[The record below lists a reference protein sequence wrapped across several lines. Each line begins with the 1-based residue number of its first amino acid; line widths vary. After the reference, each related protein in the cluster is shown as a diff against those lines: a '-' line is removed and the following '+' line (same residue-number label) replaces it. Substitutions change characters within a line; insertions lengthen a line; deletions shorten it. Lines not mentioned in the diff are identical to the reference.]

1 MWAAAVWAQEMVIR
15 PWEYIWNPRRPLGR
29 MWNHLRLVSP
39 TKTFNL
45 WKVLLLVFAVA
56 MGVITYV
63 GGDKFHVWFIAFD
76 FTGAFWTETWR
87 TDVSKALFIGAAVGL
102 LAALWSDL
110 FRNPWLCHRIRKQ
123 IKKSPECILDEN
135 LGSRPVAR
143 VPRADPIEIALREDI
158 CEEVLAGVLP
168 RGLLLRDKKDVQVL
182 VGEPGAG
189 KTTALMMLAEVL
201 AKIGILS
208 VLVPLRSKEGQKE
221 RIKLAEKAREQFVE
235 QVDRFVRSKDEA
247 EKLWRWLY
255 KRRRVAIL
263 ADDIDQIGADGERG
277 AILRQT
283 LEDAMTLDLPVL
295 VTARPAGLPAGMA
308 ASAISL
314 TPLESSAALNSV
326 VKGASKDPAFKSS
339 HGIAA
344 PQLEDWI
351 REGQFTEVPFYLEL
365 LASMAATGN
374 CPKLPEMDQLAT
386 AAEHPGRYRRM
397 PDGRYKWNP
406 LWVRF
411 LLLERFYT
419 ESAAGRVRCW
429 LGIEAGE
436 RRSSLVALEGAALGT
451 LVAMGMKAR
460 AAQSF
465 RAQPRMKELVTPI
478 REEILDFLSLD
489 DRKLGQSE
497 RRTPQ
502 VLSRR
507 KAVSAHEAAD
517 TGERLRTLERDY
529 QGKLQFRHRIMQA
542 YLAGSRLAVILFE
555 RAREGKLN
563 QEELDIKDPLPEEGQ
578 PIHEGNP
585 QDLPWVSWLLDPH
598 RPEKLTADMTLIFAA
613 MCATVESEAVT
624 RGNGTKT
631 VAEDE
636 EHWKDVAEHIVRR
649 LAKSAE
655 MSLYRDKDGD
665 DGRVDAARITIEERS
680 PGGTA
685 LLGMATI
692 GEGPSRGRLGL
703 DDPSAKINP
712 RQVDDPDLRA
722 DPDDALTKLTA
733 AAEAAHAIGYRL
745 GGNQERECTDGK
757 ESAYLDDRQG
767 RCPKLVKE
775 ILDMVEQA
783 RFGTRWTKLQA
794 IKAIAQLGAAVPPAS
809 ERADEVPSLPAWERV
824 WEFARDRDYQVR
836 QAAGDAICLNAYDA
850 YHALEEQIRTLILR
864 AAARSALG
872 HPLHIGE
879 QEEEGISDSAT
890 GSGAW
895 AFALQVSS
903 DAQPTETAILAG
915 SLPAANEDSREQDS
929 VSRAGISAWREDE
942 SLALEALGVVLPA
955 IVSGLRED
963 PEVHAQETWQGREG
977 RDHLDGERPSRG
989 NRHRQ
994 DMSDVDYRQYSE
1006 FVRGAYTRL
1015 QQLVALAFQGY
1026 QHPLEDALARGFKAD
1041 AMRHAHERGDPDNS
1055 NTHAGP
1061 GWVASNRR
1069 MVLDVCARQAGSW
1082 YARLLLAQAI
1092 ALYTIAGAKKQEA
1105 YDALTRQLHRGRERH
1120 PFTQR
1125 GTRLA
1130 RAAIRRS
1137 RFPMAR
1143 WHRWVWHDEIEEA
1156 SRRQTRLNRPTSQ
1169 LAADVTLLLDLKEGS
1184 PQDYQEPFGSMR
1196 ELPHCLS
1203 ASHDRQEILGKGCP
1217 DSCGWNFCP
1226 YKQAAP
1232 DEPDAQH
1239 GVSRAF
1245 CRQQQRYARHHQP
1258 KWQTHIPRRKL
1269 SAFWEQMER
1278 RART

>member
-1 MWAAAVWAQEMVIR
+1 MGFVTYAEGR
-15 PWEYIWNPRRPLGR
+15 ELHIWF
-29 MWNHLRLVSP
+29 VS
-39 TKTFNL
+39 L
-45 WKVLLLVFAVA
+45 
-56 MGVITYV
+56 
-63 GGDKFHVWFIAFD
+63 D
-76 FTGAFWTETWR
+76 FTTSFWTEKWW
-87 TDVSKALFIGAAVGL
+87 TDVSKALFVGTAVGL

-110 FRNPWLCHRIRKQ
+110 FRNPWLCYRIRKQ
-123 IKKSPECILDEN
+123 IKRSPDCILDEN

-158 CEEVLAGVLP
+158 CDEVLAGVLP
-168 RGLLLRDKKDVQVL
+168 RGLFLRDKKDVQVL

-189 KTTALMMLAEVL
+189 KTTALMMLADVL

-221 RIKLAEKAREQFVE
+221 KIKLAEKAREQFVE
-235 QVDRFVRSKDEA
+235 QVDRFVNSRDEA

-314 TPLESSAALNSV
+314 TPLESSAALDSV

-339 HGIAA
+339 HTIASR
-344 PQLEDWI
+344 QLEDWI
-351 REGQFTEVPFYLEL
+351 CEGQFTDVPFYLEL
-365 LASMAATGN
+365 LASMAATSN

-386 AAEHPGRYRRM
+386 AIEHPGRYRRM

-411 LLLERFYT
+411 LLLERFYS

-451 LVAMGMKAR
+451 LVALGMKAR

-465 RAQPRMKELVTPI
+465 RARPGMKELANPI

-497 RRTPQ
+497 RKTRQ
-502 VLSRR
+502 VVSRR

-517 TGERLRTLERDY
+517 TGERLRILERDY

-542 YLAGSRLAVILFE
+542 YLAGCRLAVILFE
-555 RAREGKLN
+555 RAHDDKLED
-563 QEELDIKDPLPEEGQ
+563 EELDIEDPKTEDERSIDEGDR
-578 PIHEGNP
+578 HV
-585 QDLPWVSWLLDPH
+585 PWVSWLLDPH

-613 MCATVESEAVT
+613 MCATVEAEAAQ
-624 RGNGTKT
+624 RSNAKEKT
-631 VAEDE
+631 LE
-636 EHWKDVAEHIVRR
+636 EEVHWKEVADHIVHR
-649 LAKSAE
+649 LVRSAE
-655 MSLYRDKDGD
+655 KSLYRDNDD
-665 DGRVDAARITIEERS
+665 RDGRIGGATITIEERGAGS
-680 PGGTA
+680 TA
-685 LLGMATI
+685 LLGMAMI
-692 GEGPSRGRLGL
+692 GDGPGRGHLGL
-703 DDPSAKINP
+703 DDPSAKIDP

-745 GGNQERECTDGK
+745 GGEYESKRTSDK
-757 ESAYLDDRQG
+757 ESAYLDGHDAL
-767 RCPKLVKE
+767 CPTLVKE
-775 ILDMVEQA
+775 ILEMVKQA

-794 IKAIAQLGAAVPPAS
+794 IKAVAQLGSAVPPAS
-809 ERADEVPSLPAWERV
+809 EQSDDVPSLPAWERV

-836 QAAGDAICLNAYDA
+836 QAAGDAICLHAYDA
-850 YHALEEQIRTLILR
+850 YRALEKQIKTLILR

-872 HPLHIGE
+872 QPLHIGE
-879 QEEEGISDSAT
+879 QEQEDTPYGAT

-895 AFALQVSS
+895 ALALQVSS
-903 DAQPTETAILAG
+903 GTQPTETAILAG
-915 SLPAANEDSREQDS
+915 SLPAANEDFPNEDG
-929 VSRAGISAWREDE
+929 VSQAGITAWREDE
-942 SLALEALGVVLPA
+942 SRALEALGVVLPA
-955 IVSGLRED
+955 IVNGLRED

-977 RDHLDGERPSRG
+977 QDHLDGERPSRG
-989 NRHRQ
+989 KHHREE
-994 DMSDVDYRQYSE
+994 MSDVDYRQYSE
-1006 FVRGAYTRL
+1006 FVRSAYTKL

-1041 AMRHAHERGDPDNS
+1041 AMRHAHEREDPDNP

-1061 GWVASNRR
+1061 GWVASNHRI
-1069 MVLDVCARQAGSW
+1069 VLDVCAHQAGSW

-1137 RFPMAR
+1137 RFPTAR
-1143 WHRWVWHDEIEEA
+1143 WHRWIWDDEAEVA
-1156 SRRQTRLNRPTSQ
+1156 GRRQAKLNRPTSQ
-1169 LAADVTLLLDLKEGS
+1169 LAADVTLLLDLKDGS
-1184 PQDYQEPFGSMR
+1184 PQG
-1196 ELPHCLS
+1196 LPRTVRLD
-1203 ASHDRQEILGKGCP
+1203 ARAPPLPERQPRPPG
-1217 DSCGWNFCP
+1217 D
-1226 YKQAAP
+1226 
-1232 DEPDAQH
+1232 
-1239 GVSRAF
+1239 
-1245 CRQQQRYARHHQP
+1245 
-1258 KWQTHIPRRKL
+1258 PRRGL
-1269 SAFWEQMER
+1269 SGELRMELLPLQAGSAR
-1278 RART
+1278 RARRTAWCKQSLLPPAAALRAPPPTEMADTHPQTQARSVLGRDGAPGANLTGGPRSPDSSNSTDIRTILPYISISCAARYELGYFGGRYIGTKPS